1 MILLIN
7 QYFLFGNY
15 EMHEEVK
22 KYIYAPKDSLYYKIL
37 ANYNYNMGM
46 LYGNQITQ
54 MTIFSYIDWGMYAF
68 VEKGL
73 ASIEII
79 KALNYFGFD
88 FKAGDVE
95 KCCNSYYKYIEENN
109 GEELKEW
116 PKEGSIVETE
126 YCIIVNL

>member
-1 MILLIN
+1 MILLIS

-15 EMHEEVK
+15 GMHEEVK
-22 KYIYAPKDSLYYKIL
+22 KYIYAPKDSLYYKL
-37 ANYNYNMGM
+37 LQNYNYNMRTF
-46 LYGNQITQ
+46 YGNNITQ
-54 MTIFSYIDWGMYAF
+54 MTLFSYINWGISTF
-68 VEKGL
+68 QEEGL
-73 ASIEII
+73 ASIELI

-95 KCCNSYYKYIEENN
+95 KCYNSYDKYIEENN
-109 GEELKEW
+109 VEELKKW